1 MHSRR
6 DQITKIAVRLLIAG
20 WLAYSAAVLAWWA
33 YTEPG
38 SSICLGNGSPPTENS
53 R

>member
-6 DQITKIAVRLLIAG
+6 DRIRQMAVRLLITI
-20 WLAYSAAVLAWWA
+20 WLAYSGGVLAWWA

-38 SSICLGNGSPPTENS
+38 SGVCFGKAPNQPEGKP
-53 R
+53 